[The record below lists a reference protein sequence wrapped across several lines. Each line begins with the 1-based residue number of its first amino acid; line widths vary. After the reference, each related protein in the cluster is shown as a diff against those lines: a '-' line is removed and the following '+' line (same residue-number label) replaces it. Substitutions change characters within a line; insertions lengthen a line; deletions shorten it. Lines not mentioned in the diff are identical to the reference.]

1 MIYKLALLLGLCIPV
16 FAISGERESL
26 PQLWII
32 KDSVSKSIHPD
43 SVKLMIRVFDPNNQL
58 LLDQHPAII
67 QMSIDKK
74 RKKYSISQNNTTFGN
89 TILKGKHHL
98 LFYLNANFER
108 IPLEKDFTGGHYY
121 EIGIAFQYNLENDPR
136 YQIQLEKPVIYLYS
150 EKEEYFSLKIKT
162 GATLQFTYPAYNGE
176 WKGTSSSNG
185 SIQLNGSA
193 FPYLFWDADLSSENL
208 RLNWSDADLI
218 EGNRTIS
225 YLESRLDQ
233 IGFNAKEK
241 ADFITYWG
249 PRIQKMPYA
258 EILWMQNESI
268 DEIASLEIT
277 PTFKTNR
284 IYLIFRETGQPIEQ
298 LFHIGT
304 QLLLPINRSGNYLV
318 EWGGIEVKSTL

>member
-1 MIYKLALLLGLCIPV
+1 MIYKLALVLGLCLPV
-16 FAISGERESL
+16 LAFSGERESF
-26 PQLWII
+26 PQHWII

-43 SVKLMIRVFDPNNQL
+43 SVRLMIRVFDPNSQL
-58 LLDQHPAII
+58 FLDQHPAII

-74 RKKYSISQNNTTFGN
+74 RKKYSISQNSTTFGK
-89 TILKGKHHL
+89 TIFKGKHHL
-98 LFYLNANFER
+98 LFYLNANFES
-108 IPLEKDFTGGHYY
+108 ISFEQEFAGGHYY
-121 EIGIAFQYNLENDPR
+121 EIGIAFQNNPNSNPR
-136 YQIQLEKPVIYLYS
+136 NQIMLEKPVIYLYS
-150 EKEEYFSLKIKT
+150 EKEEHFSLKIKT
-162 GATLQFTYPAYNGE
+162 GAALQFTYPAYNGE
-176 WKGTSSSNG
+176 WKGTSSPDG
-185 SIQLNGSA
+185 TIQLNGSA

-218 EGNRTIS
+218 EGKQTIS

-233 IGFNAKEK
+233 VGFNAKEK

-284 IYLIFRETGQPIEQ
+284 IYLIFRETGQPVEQ
-298 LFHIGT
+298 LFRIGT
-304 QLLLPINRSGNYLV
+304 KLLLPINRSGNYLV
-318 EWGGIEVKSTL
+318 EWGGIEVKPTL